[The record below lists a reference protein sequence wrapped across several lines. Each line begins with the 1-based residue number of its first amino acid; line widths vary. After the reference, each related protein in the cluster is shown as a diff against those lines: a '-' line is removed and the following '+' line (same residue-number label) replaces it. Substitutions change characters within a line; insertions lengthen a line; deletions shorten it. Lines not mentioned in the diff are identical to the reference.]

1 MTLRVGVIGAGY
13 WGRNIV
19 RNLSEAP
26 GAEPVAVADL
36 SEERLE
42 RLRKRFPAVRMT
54 TDHHELLDDSKIDA
68 ICIATPVGTHR
79 TIAEEAFDTE
89 KQGFVDKPLAGT
101 VADAEAI
108 VRAAERAGKTL
119 MVGHTFVYNPAVV
132 RVKEIL
138 EADGIG
144 RIHYI
149 DSQRVNLGLHQ
160 FDINVLWDLGP
171 HDISITLYW
180 LDEEPSWVQCM
191 GACYVQPS
199 IEDVVFLMIGFP
211 SGAIAHAHLSWL
223 APSKLRTM
231 TVIGSRKMVVYDDVQ
246 AVEKVKVYDHGVEKL
261 SGDDLRR
268 SYRARDIHSPRIDVT
283 QALQLEMRHFVEC
296 VRDGTKPRSGGEVG
310 LRVVR
315 VLEAGI
321 GSRRSRGAC
330 DAYPPG
336 AGRPAPPPPPRR
348 RPRRPPAAPH
358 SAPPPRPAPAR
369 V

>member
-1 MTLRVGVIGAGY
+1 MTLQVGVIGAGY
-13 WGRNIV
+13 WGPNLV

-36 SEERLE
+36 SEERLAP
-42 RLRKRFPAVRMT
+42 LRKRFPAVRMT
-54 TDHHELLDDSKIDA
+54 TDHHELLDDNKIDA

-79 TIAEEAFDTE
+79 AIAEEAFAAG
-89 KQGFVDKPLAGT
+89 KHVFVEKPLAGT

-132 RVKEIL
+132 QVKAIL
-138 EADGIG
+138 DADGLG
-144 RIHYI
+144 RVHYI

-180 LDEEPSWVQCM
+180 LGEEPSWVQCM
-191 GACYVQPS
+191 GACYVQPN

-246 AVEKVKVYDHGVEKL
+246 TVEKVKIYDHGVEKL
-261 SGDDLRR
+261 SGEDLRR
-268 SYRARDIHSPRIDVT
+268 SYRAGDIHSPRIDVT
-283 QALQLEMRHFVEC
+283 EALQLEMRHFIEC
-296 VRDGTKPRSGGEVG
+296 VRDGKKPRSDGEVG

-315 VLEAGI
+315 VLEAGM
-321 GSRRSRGAC
+321 RSLRSG
-330 DAYPPG
+330 G
-336 AGRPAPPPPPRR
+336 
-348 RPRRPPAAPH
+348 
-358 SAPPPRPAPAR
+358 AR
-369 V
+369 VAYRPEPVRA

>member
-1 MTLRVGVIGAGY
+1 MTLQVGVIGAGY
-13 WGRNIV
+13 WGPNLV

-36 SEERLE
+36 SEERLAP
-42 RLRKRFPAVRMT
+42 LRKRFPAVRMT
-54 TDHHELLDDSKIDA
+54 TDHHELLDDNKIDA

-79 TIAEEAFDTE
+79 AIAEEAFAAG
-89 KQGFVDKPLAGT
+89 KHVFVEKPLAGT

-132 RVKEIL
+132 QVKGIL
-138 EADGIG
+138 DADGLG
-144 RIHYI
+144 RVHYI

-180 LDEEPSWVQCM
+180 LGEEPSWVQCM
-191 GACYVQPS
+191 GACYVQAN

-246 AVEKVKVYDHGVEKL
+246 TVEKVKIYDHGVEKL
-261 SGDDLRR
+261 SGEDLRR
-268 SYRARDIHSPRIDVT
+268 SYRAGDIHSPRIDVT
-283 QALQLEMRHFVEC
+283 EALQLEMRHFIEC
-296 VRDGTKPRSGGEVG
+296 VRDGKKPRSDGEVG

-315 VLEAGI
+315 VLEAGM
-321 GSRRSRGAC
+321 RSLRSG
-330 DAYPPG
+330 G
-336 AGRPAPPPPPRR
+336 
-348 RPRRPPAAPH
+348 
-358 SAPPPRPAPAR
+358 AR
-369 V
+369 VAYRPEPVRA